1 MKKINFLI
9 GIHNHQP
16 VGNFERV
23 FEKGF
28 QKCYRPFLEIME
40 KHPSIRFSLHYTGPL
55 LEWMEKREP
64 HLLDLIQN
72 MVRRNQV
79 EMLGG
84 GFYEPIFSLLRD
96 EDILNQIW
104 MLREFT
110 EKRFG
115 YSPAG
120 IWLAERVWDS
130 SLPKILVQA
139 GVKYTILDDL
149 HFRYAGL
156 PPEEIFGYYLTEKEG
171 LSVAVF
177 PIDKRLRYSI
187 PFKPPEETIEYL
199 TFLASDNNGMAVTY
213 ADDGEKFGMWPG
225 THQWV
230 YHEWWLGKFLSL
242 LEENADLIKTMTF
255 SDYLHSFPPM
265 GRIYLPNASYEEMME
280 WALPTSFAIQYQDM
294 VKELK
299 GLNREEKYKPFL
311 RGGMFDNFLIKYPE
325 SNLMHKK
332 MLWVSEKVNG
342 LNQSA
347 QDVPYVQDAK
357 RELYQGQCNC
367 AYWHGLFGGLYLN
380 HLRHAVYEHLIN
392 AEKIADKLNHP
403 DETWLDFKLFDLDR
417 DSNAELL
424 ISNQKINLYFKPGYG
439 GSLFEWDYKPE
450 SFNLTNVLARR
461 VEAYHRK
468 LKEAEDLSH
477 RTNSREPKSIHDLMI
492 QKEKGLEEI
501 LRYDWYNRHSFLDHF
516 LGSETTFES
525 FQTSSYPE
533 LGDFVNQ
540 PYKVVH
546 ISRTPSREEIQ
557 VTLERE
563 GHLWE
568 KGGEKFPIRIRK
580 CFTVRGGSSQIEV
593 VYQITNQNTV
603 SLHLWFGIEFSFNLL
618 LGDDPKRYYSFPG
631 REVTDNLLS
640 STGKEG
646 EVATICLRDEWK
658 NFEITCNFDHPAE
671 IWRFPLETVSQSEEG
686 FERTYQGSVILS
698 HWKLE
703 LGEGESKIF
712 RVLLNAG
719 IIKGLES
726 SRCSG

>member
-16 VGNFERV
+16 VGNFETI
-23 FEKGF
+23 FEDGF
-28 QKCYRPFLEIME
+28 QKCYRPFLEVME
-40 KHPSIRFSLHYTGPL
+40 KHPSIRFSFHYTGPL
-55 LEWMEKREP
+55 LEWMEKKEP
-64 HLLDLIQN
+64 HLLDLISE
-72 MVRRNQV
+72 MIRRGQV

-84 GFYEPIFSLLRD
+84 GFYEPIFSMLKE

-115 YSPAG
+115 YTPGG

-130 SLPKILVQA
+130 SLPKILAQA

-156 PPEEIFGYYLTEKEG
+156 SPEEIFGYYITEKEG
-171 LSVAVF
+171 LSIAVF
-177 PIDKRLRYSI
+177 PIDKKLRYSI

-199 TFLASDNNGMAVTY
+199 RFLASDNTSMAVTY

-230 YHEWWLGKFLSL
+230 YQERWLEKFLSL
-242 LEENADLIKTMTF
+242 LEENAVLINTMTF
-255 SDYLHSFPPM
+255 SDYLQSFPPM

-280 WALPTSFAIQYQDM
+280 WALPTSSAICYQDM

-299 GLNREEKYKPFL
+299 AQNREEKYQPFL

-332 MLWVSEKVNG
+332 MLLVSDKVNCT
-342 LNQSA
+342 NQ
-347 QDVPYVQDAK
+347 DTHNLPYLHEAR
-357 RELYQGQCNC
+357 RELYRGQCNC

-380 HLRHAVYEHLIN
+380 HLRHAIYEHLIN
-392 AEKIADKLNHP
+392 AEKISDKVNHL
-403 DETWLDFKLFDLDR
+403 DDNWLDFKLFDFDR
-417 DSNAELL
+417 DSKPELL
-424 ISNQKINLYFKPGYG
+424 ISSHTINLYFKPSYG

-468 LKEAEDLSH
+468 LKETEELFQ
-477 RTNSREPKSIHDLMI
+477 RTNNHKPKSIHDI
-492 QKEKGLEEI
+492 VNQKEKGLEAI
-501 LRYDWYNRHSFLDHF
+501 LHYDWYNRYSFLDHF
-516 LGSETTFES
+516 LGSETTLETFK
-525 FQTSSYPE
+525 TSSYPE

-540 PYKVVH
+540 PYKIVQ
-546 ISRTPSREEIQ
+546 ISPTPSHEKIKI
-557 VTLERE
+557 TFERE

-568 KGGEKFPIRIRK
+568 KEGKKFPVRISK
-580 CFTVRGGSSQIEV
+580 SFTVRGGSSEV
-593 VYQITNQNTV
+593 EAAYQITNQNTV
-603 SLHLWFGIEFSFNLL
+603 PLYFWFGIEFSLNLL
-618 LGDDPKRYYSFPG
+618 SGNDPKKYYFFPG
-631 REVTDNLLS
+631 RNITDNLLS

-646 EVATICLRDEWK
+646 EVEKLFLRDECK
-658 NFEITCNFDHPAE
+658 NLELSCHFDQPTE

-698 HWKLE
+698 HWKME
-703 LGEGESKIF
+703 LRGGESKTYRI
-712 RVLLNAG
+712 LLKAG
-719 IIKGLES
+719 KIKS
-726 SRCSG
+726 V